1 MFIDYEKAVDSIQ
14 REIMSDILKSRN
26 ISGTL
31 LKTIADMYTQ
41 KNINTI
47 QLQTKKLAEIV

>member
-1 MFIDYEKAVDSIQ
+1 LFIDYEKAVDSIQ